1 MEYTSH
7 TTVYPDG
14 CKVTAYHPVL
24 TPEEY
29 ERRHKEL
36 ERATARFLRHVA
48 EAKAKEKQDNA

>member
-29 ERRHKEL
+29 ERRHKVL

-48 EAKAKEKQDNA
+48 ETKAKQDNA